1 MFADMKLRFVFV
13 AIMMAIVASA
23 AGAGEVDSVLK
34 VLDAEIERAPGLY
47 TAPKEAMLDRLR
59 TRYGRSSTPMARFDA
74 CRELFEE
81 YRFYQS
87 DSAYAYARRMEDI
100 AQTMGDSVRIMQ
112 ARTSL
117 MAYFAVVG
125 FFHEA
130 MNIGHRIDPSVL
142 PERER
147 IDFYLLFAKLNQNM
161 ESFAYGTPD
170 LRSVYVAE
178 RLKYYQA
185 AIDQADPEG
194 YNYALARLESA
205 RLGDYTLEQTITA
218 CKAIIERFDPDAHK
232 KAINYSTIGRSY
244 MTLGRPDSAVYYLAL
259 SAIHDLRSN
268 TRETTAAKDLATIM
282 HGRGEVDR
290 AARYLHVAAHDADAY
305 NSRLRKVEIN
315 SIMPLIENARH
326 TRLTGQR
333 MILLMASIVF
343 AAMLAAMIFL
353 FFKLKKRNRSLTE
366 SHREIREKTI
376 ALEESNTALASLN
389 SQLREATEIKDQ
401 YIIQTLYSN
410 TDFVNEVEEK
420 TTRALLKLKG
430 KQYAEL
436 SSILSDMGVR
446 REQARMYASFDSA
459 FLKLFPNFIEEFNR
473 LLQPGQGI
481 SLTGGKLPTEVR
493 IFALMR
499 LGITATAEIAQYL
512 CLSVNTVY
520 VYKAKIK
527 ARAAVP
533 KGSFEEAV
541 MAIPKP

>member
-1 MFADMKLRFVFV
+1 MAPRFSIIVPVYNREAEVDDLVESLLAQTCKNFELV
-13 AIMMAIVASA
+13 IAEDGSTEPCEAIVKNAVEYRGLNARYYYKENEGRSIARNYAMERATGDYFIFFDSDCVIPPNYFEVLSA
-23 AGAGEVDSVLK
+23 E
-34 VLDAEIERAPGLY
+34 LDARP
-47 TAPKEAMLDRLR
+47 LDCF
-59 TRYGRSSTPMARFDA
+59 G
-74 CRELFEE
+74 
-81 YRFYQS
+81 
-87 DSAYAYARRMEDI
+87 
-100 AQTMGDSVRIMQ
+100 G
-112 ARTSL
+112 
-117 MAYFAVVG
+117 
-125 FFHEA
+125 
-130 MNIGHRIDPSVL
+130 
-142 PERER
+142 
-147 IDFYLLFAKLNQNM
+147 
-161 ESFAYGTPD
+161 
-170 LRSVYVAE
+170 
-178 RLKYYQA
+178 
-185 AIDQADPEG
+185 
-194 YNYALARLESA
+194 
-205 RLGDYTLEQTITA
+205 
-218 CKAIIERFDPDAHK
+218 PDAANDSFSDTQ

-244 MTLGRPDSAVYYLAL
+244 MALGRPDSAVYYLAL

-376 ALEESNTALASLN
+376 ALGDSNTALASLN

-430 KQYAEL
+430 KQYTQL
-436 SSILSDMGVR
+436 NSILSDMGVR

-459 FLKLFPNFIEEFNR
+459 FLKLFPNFVEEFNR

-533 KGSFEEAV
+533 KGNFEEAV